1 MGASNRHWRRLFAA
15 LLFLTIWMIA
25 ARAEPP
31 AIGEARLG
39 DITFRYSPNSW
50 SITED
55 GGGLVARC
63 LQDDCFGATLDVT
76 LHDGEAGCTEEAMK
90 SAAERLLPYPG
101 RAYVNTL
108 RAGRFGLVM
117 AERHL
122 GPELSSPAYVHAC
135 VPWQGKEYRFAMR
148 PETVGTQAWI
158 GGALHYLVYL
168 ATAPAAPVETLAA
181 GDATFDIPTEIWR
194 IAEIASGES
203 WLLSCRVPA
212 CDEPG
217 IFATLSVAS
226 PARKCGSADE
236 ALDLIENLGG
246 DRIVSEQAG
255 SDPQSLRFT
264 VTTTY
269 LGCRNYVPPRI
280 SACAVH
286 KDRSYHI
293 ATSGGGGCKASVWA
307 VPETALFDLMRSG
320 RIRISSSDRP
330 H

>member
-1 MGASNRHWRRLFAA
+1 MGASDGRWRRLLAA
-15 LLFLTIWMIA
+15 LLFLTIWMMA
-25 ARAEPP
+25 AKAEPP

-39 DITFRYSPNSW
+39 EITFRYNPNSW

-55 GGGLVARC
+55 GNGLVARC

-76 LHDGEAGCTEEAMK
+76 LHDGEDNCTEEAMR
-90 SAAERLLPYPG
+90 SAAERLWPYPG

-148 PETVGTQAWI
+148 PDTVGTQAWI
-158 GGALHYLVYL
+158 GGALHYLVHL
-168 ATAPAAPVETLAA
+168 ATAPAARVDTLHA
-181 GDATFDIPTEIWR
+181 GDAAFVVPTEIWR
-194 IAEIASGES
+194 VSEFVPGES

-212 CDEPG
+212 CDKPG
-217 IFATLSVAS
+217 IFVTLSVAS
-226 PARKCGSADE
+226 PARESRDMVDSD
-236 ALDLIENLGG
+236 DLVQDLGG
-246 DRIVSEQAG
+246 DRVVTELAG
-255 SDPQSLRFT
+255 SDPRSLRFA

-293 ATSGGGGCKASVWA
+293 ATSGGGGCRASVWT
-307 VPETALFDLMRSG
+307 VPDAALFDLMRSATV
-320 RIRISSSDRP
+320 RE
-330 H
+330 